1 MPFLLFLSQNSDSKM
16 DNLIDIKETKKAI
29 RREISQIKK
38 TVPTQ
43 LKQDLSDI
51 ILAKTEELPE
61 FKNADTILLYYALAD
76 EVQTEMFL
84 KKWIKSGK
92 RLVLPVVEGENL
104 ILKEYH
110 PNMIEQG
117 YQSIL
122 EPAGTSVIDPAC
134 IELAIVPGVAFD
146 ACCNRLGRGKGFYD
160 RLLPHIHCKVI
171 GLGYHFQ
178 MVDKIPVESFD
189 RPLDM
194 VITDTAQYL
203 TNTN

>member
-1 MPFLLFLSQNSDSKM
+1 ME
-16 DNLIDIKETKKAI
+16 NLTDIKEAKKAI
-29 RREISQIKK
+29 RREISRIKK
-38 TVPTQ
+38 TVPAQ

-51 ILAKTEELPE
+51 VLAKVEELPE
-61 FKNADTILLYYALAD
+61 FKNAGTILLYYALTD

-84 KKWIKSGK
+84 KKWCKKEK
-92 RLVLPVVEGENL
+92 RLVLPVVDGENL
-104 ILKEYH
+104 ILKEYL
-110 PNMIEQG
+110 PNMVEQG

-122 EPAGTSVIDPAC
+122 EPTGTSVIHPSK

-146 ACCNRLGRGKGFYD
+146 AYCNRLGRGKGFYD

-178 MVDKIPVESFD
+178 IVDKIPVESFD

-194 VITDTAQYL
+194 VITDIAIFS
-203 TNTN
+203 